1 MKIVLTKQN
10 DVVDYH
16 NWLKKTIMTL
26 NVSDMISSKLLEQ
39 LLDRDRLGSVQIAEH
54 VVMPHVVSDQLP
66 ESWIIVSQ
74 LDKPIIYNN
83 VRGITTGIYI
93 FSLPN
98 DSRVSDVVERLA
110 DESVVDSLQDSQLSQ
125 QQLEKILVR

>member
-26 NVSDMISSKLLEQ
+26 NVSDMISSKLLKQ
-39 LLDRDRLGSVQIAEH
+39 LLDRDQLGSVQIDEH
-54 VVMPHVVSDQLP
+54 VVMPHVVTDQLP

-74 LDKPIIYNN
+74 LNKPIIYEN
-83 VRGITTGIYI
+83 VDGITTGIYI
-93 FSLPN
+93 FSRPN
-98 DSRVSDVVERLA
+98 DSQVSDVVERLA
-110 DESVVDSLQDSQLSQ
+110 DESVIDTLQDSQLSY
-125 QQLEKILVR
+125 QQLEKLLVR